1 MTIRTDLPKAVRRAG
16 RNGWSTSYLRRL
28 QLTLDATAIVLGL
41 TTLFGYTSA
50 EIVVYLLWVL
60 MAVQAFLFGL
70 RFVLLRIALVTV
82 AVFAYASIAEPS
94 PALVE
99 IELIES
105 QVMTVIA
112 IIVAIMADRL
122 DSTSR
127 RYARL
132 YREASNRLLTAQE
145 DERLRLARDLH
156 DGVGQTLTALTFTL
170 DAAESRLWSGER
182 GNSTLTRAAIGRAR
196 ELAGIALGETR
207 DVAAQLRPARFAQ
220 TGLGA
225 GIQEL
230 AATAGVPIDVD
241 IEPGLAHPGLLSPD
255 AEMEVYRIVQEA
267 LGNAVRYALAPHI
280 WIVMEIRNGMLQVTL
295 RDDGIGFDPDRIRD
309 RGLGLP
315 GMTERAVLLGGDLQ
329 IRSAAGLGTTIELT
343 LPLPAV
349 AAAAESAAAES
360 AAQHT
365 SPLPGSLLTGKETLA
380 AR

>member
-1 MTIRTDLPKAVRRAG
+1 MTIRTDLPRAVRRAG
-16 RNGWSTSYLRRL
+16 RNGWSTSHVRRL
-28 QLTLDATAIVLGL
+28 QLTLDGAAIVLGL

-50 EIVVYLLWVL
+50 EIVVYLLWIV
-60 MAVQAFLFGL
+60 MAAQAFLFGL

-99 IELIES
+99 IELLES
-105 QVMTVIA
+105 QAMTIIA
-112 IIVAIMADRL
+112 IIVAMMADRL

-127 RYARL
+127 RYAQL

-145 DERLRLARDLH
+145 DERLRLARDIH

-170 DAAESRLWSGER
+170 DAAESRLWTGER
-182 GNSTLTRAAIGRAR
+182 GHSTLTRAAIGRAR
-196 ELAGIALGETR
+196 ELAGIALDETR
-207 DVAAQLRPARFAQ
+207 DVAARLRPARFAQ

-225 GIQEL
+225 GLHEL
-230 AATAGVPIDVD
+230 AATAGVAVDVR
-241 IEPGLAHPGLLSPD
+241 IEPDLAHPGLLPPD

-267 LGNAVRYALAPHI
+267 LGNAVRYALAAHI
-280 WIVMEIRNGMLQVTL
+280 WIAMGTNNKMLQVTV

-329 IRSAAGLGTTIELT
+329 IRSATGLGTTIELT
-343 LPLPAV
+343 LPLPSS
-349 AAAAESAAAES
+349 AAAAQPAAG
-360 AAQHT
+360 AAQLT
-365 SPLPGSLLTGKETLA
+365 SPLPGSLLASTETLA